1 MGESWERARV
11 ESCRKIG
18 QGVGLLPQDRT
29 RKHGSLFDNS
39 SVKVVIIGC
48 AAIIVALL
56 VMSQSSI
63 MIMRDAVVHKLKT
76 NDLGNLAASISA
88 VIEGKIDKATDLSL
102 MMASDPVTIGWL
114 DSAERDQQAG
124 TLGQEK
130 MISIVDTLGY
140 NTAFLVSDVT
150 KHYWSYHQGVFNL
163 LDTVSEQDVDD
174 QWFFTSMAM
183 GKRYEINIDH
193 NKELGD
199 TFVWINTLV
208 GDLQSPIA
216 VTGLGMNLSDV
227 IDELV
232 LAEEQSKVKNDIW
245 LVDGAGVIYLAKDP
259 SFRERS
265 VQDILPQEIVTQM
278 TGDGSLGEDFIID
291 EYTGA
296 DGGVNDIAYKR
307 IKHTAWTLVVQIPRA
322 ESVGF
327 LKTVTSNTIVSCV
340 VIILL
345 MVATFYLLA
354 NRIANPYKRAVQLNQ
369 QLEGMVEERTR
380 ELQEKNAKIQDSLEY
395 AKMIQQTILPSDVEL
410 RRNLRDHFVIFQPRE
425 AVGGDFYWMRG
436 GSEGCWL
443 VVGDCTGHG
452 VPGALMTTAV
462 NAMLNNILDTNP
474 SQDPVDILK
483 NLERL
488 IRQSFTREGD
498 DQVIA
503 DGLDAAV
510 IYISRAGQVSFAG
523 ANIPVYVSDSR
534 GVREIKG
541 TNATIDCIST
551 GREKLFV
558 THDLSWDE
566 ETIFYVA
573 TDGYKDQ
580 PGGERHLPF
589 GKARLTALL
598 AEIREMSLEQ
608 QASHLLQ
615 ALEQYAGSEARRD
628 DVTVLGFKL
637 WARRT

>member
-1 MGESWERARV
+1 M
-11 ESCRKIG
+11 
-18 QGVGLLPQDRT
+18 PQDVA
-29 RKHGSLFDNS
+29 RKQSTLFDNS

-48 AAIIVALL
+48 AAIIIALL

-76 NDLGNLAASISA
+76 NDLGNLAASIGA
-88 VIEGKIDKATDLSL
+88 VIEGKIDKATELSV

-114 DSAERDQQAG
+114 DSAERDQRAG
-124 TLGQEK
+124 ALVREK
-130 MISIVDTLGY
+130 MIGVVDGLGY

-150 KHYWSYHQGVFNL
+150 KHYWSYHQGVFEL
-163 LDTVSEQDVDD
+163 LDTVSEQDPDD

-199 TFVWINTLV
+199 TFVWINTLI
-208 GDLQSPIA
+208 GDPQSPVA

-232 LAEEQSKVKNDIW
+232 LEEEKSKVKNDIW

-259 SFRERS
+259 SFRE
-265 VQDILPQEIVTQM
+265 QNIADIIPEEIIAHM
-278 TGDGSLGEDFIID
+278 ASDGSLRDNFIID
-291 EYTGA
+291 EYRGA
-296 DGGVNDIAYKR
+296 GGGVNDIAYKR
-307 IKHTAWTLVVQIPRA
+307 IKNTTWTLVVQIPRA

-327 LKTVTSNTIVSCV
+327 LRTVTSNTIVSCI

-345 MVATFYLLA
+345 VVITFYLLA

-369 QLEGMVEERTR
+369 QLEGMVTERTR

-395 AKMIQQTILPSDVEL
+395 AKMIQQTILPSDAEL
-410 RRNLRDHFVIFQPRE
+410 RRSLREHFVIFQPRD
-425 AVGGDFYWMRG
+425 AVGGDFYWMRS

-462 NAMLNNILDTNP
+462 NAMLNNILDTHP
-474 SQDPVDILK
+474 SEEPADILK

-498 DQVIA
+498 DEVIA

-510 IYISRAGQVSFAG
+510 IYLSRSGRVAFAG
-523 ANIPVYVSDSR
+523 ANIPVYVSDAQ
-534 GVREIKG
+534 GVREIRG
-541 TNATIDCIST
+541 TNATIDCISA
-551 GREKLFV
+551 GREKAFV
-558 THDLSWDE
+558 THELTWDE

-580 PGGERHLPF
+580 AGGERHLPF
-589 GKARLTALL
+589 GKARLIALL
-598 AEIREMSLEQ
+598 AEIKDLSMDQHATE
-608 QASHLLQ
+608 LLA

-637 WARRT
+637 

>member
-1 MGESWERARV
+1 MPKDLSM
-11 ESCRKIG
+11 K
-18 QGVGLLPQDRT
+18 Q
-29 RKHGSLFDNS
+29 GSLFDNS

-63 MIMRDAVVHKLKT
+63 MIMRDAVVQKLKT
-76 NDLGNLAASISA
+76 NDLGNLAASIAA
-88 VIEGKIDKATDLSL
+88 VIEGKIDRATDLSVL
-102 MMASDPVTIGWL
+102 MANDPVTIGWL
-114 DSAERDQQAG
+114 DSAERDQRAEV
-124 TLGQEK
+124 LVREK
-130 MISIVDTLGY
+130 MIGVVDTLGY

-150 KHYWSYHQGVFNL
+150 KHYWSYHQGVFEL

-208 GDLQSPIA
+208 GDLQTPIA

-232 LAEEQSKVKNDIW
+232 LAEEKSKVRNDIW

-265 VQDILPQEIVTQM
+265 IQDILPEEIVTHM
-278 TGDGSLGEDFIID
+278 ASAGSRGENFIID
-291 EYTGA
+291 QYTGA
-296 DGGVNDIAYKR
+296 GGGINDIAYKR
-307 IKHTAWTLVVQIPRA
+307 IRNTTWTLVVQIPRV

-327 LKTVTSNTIVSCV
+327 LRTVTSNTIVSCI

-345 MVATFYLLA
+345 MVVTFYLLA

-395 AKMIQQTILPSDVEL
+395 AKMIQQTILTSDAEL
-410 RRNLRDHFVIFQPRE
+410 RRNLREHFVIFQPRD
-425 AVGGDFYWMRG
+425 AVGGDFYWMRSC
-436 GSEGCWL
+436 SEGCWL

-462 NAMLNNILDTNP
+462 NAMLNNILDLNP
-474 SQDPVDILK
+474 SKDPADILK
-483 NLERL
+483 SLERL
-488 IRQSFTREGD
+488 IHQSFTREGD
-498 DQVIA
+498 DEVIA

-510 IYISRAGQVSFAG
+510 IYIPRSGLVTFAG
-523 ANIPVYVSDSR
+523 ANIPVYVSDR
-534 GVREIKG
+534 QGVREIRG
-541 TNATIDCIST
+541 TNATIDCISA
-551 GREKLFV
+551 GREKAFV
-558 THDLSWDE
+558 THELPWDE
-566 ETIFYVA
+566 ETVFYVA

-598 AEIREMSLEQ
+598 AEVREMSLEQ
-608 QASHLLQ
+608 QAVHLLQ
-615 ALEQYAGSEARRD
+615 ALEQYAGPEVRRD

-637 WARRT
+637 